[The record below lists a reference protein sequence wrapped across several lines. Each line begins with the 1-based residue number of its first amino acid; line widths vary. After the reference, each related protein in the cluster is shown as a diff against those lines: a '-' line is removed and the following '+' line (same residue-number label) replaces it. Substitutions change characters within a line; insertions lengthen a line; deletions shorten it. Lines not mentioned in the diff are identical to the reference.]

1 MHFTNILINFL
12 NALIYQ
18 QEDAP
23 EEEEEEEE
31 EDLVVC
37 SNVWFVYHDGT
48 PNPIPHTSFPSGR

>member
-37 SNVWFVYHDGT
+37 SNV
-48 PNPIPHTSFPSGR
+48 